1 MKSWTLTEQVHNLW
15 QKCLDLIGEI
25 QGEGEPPRL
34 EKLQNELAVNLAAV
48 AYLFVNTQAD
58 IKDFTK
64 TGKILIATA
73 GSWVTTDITADRA
86 DQIGTVKID
95 FIPKPPD
102 EAASEGSGA
111 DSSTEKEDETGEP
124 GPAGSDS

>member
-95 FIPKPPD
+95 FIPKPPVTASD
-102 EAASEGSGA
+102 ESGA
-111 DSSTEKEDETGEP
+111 DTATDEERESGKTEP
-124 GPAGSDS
+124 PGSDT